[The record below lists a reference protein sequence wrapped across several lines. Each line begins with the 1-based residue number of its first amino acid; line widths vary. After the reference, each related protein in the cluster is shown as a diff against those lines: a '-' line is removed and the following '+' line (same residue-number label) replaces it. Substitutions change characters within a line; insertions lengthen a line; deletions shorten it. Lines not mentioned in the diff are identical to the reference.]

1 MSLAGSPGSLKQ
13 LGNVNFDRSTR
24 LPDLFGSS
32 LLTIAVGAN
41 GWSIY
46 GAQRAQPVA
55 TGGKW
60 DALET
65 AQTGRSAAGGNPRQP
80 FRGAW

>member
-1 MSLAGSPGSLKQ
+1 
-13 LGNVNFDRSTR
+13 
-24 LPDLFGSS
+24 
-32 LLTIAVGAN
+32 
-41 GWSIY
+41 
-46 GAQRAQPVA
+46 VA

>member
-1 MSLAGSPGSLKQ
+1 LK
-13 LGNVNFDRSTR
+13 LLRSVNFDRRTR
-24 LPDLFGSS
+24 IPDLFDSS
-32 LLTIAVGAN
+32 RLTIAVAAN
-41 GWSIY
+41 GWSVY

-65 AQTGRSAAGGNPRQP
+65 AQTGRSATGGNPRQP
-80 FRGAW
+80 FRSAW